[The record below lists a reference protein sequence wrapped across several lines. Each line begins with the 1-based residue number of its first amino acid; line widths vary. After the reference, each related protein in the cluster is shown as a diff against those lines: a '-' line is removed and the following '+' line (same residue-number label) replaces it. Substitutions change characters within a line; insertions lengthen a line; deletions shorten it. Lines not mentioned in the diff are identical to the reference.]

1 MKDSHLT
8 LRLPAALAQALA
20 RWARARGVAKSAVAR
35 EAVARYLAEPA
46 GEPARRVTGRE
57 LALRW
62 PDIPRL
68 DPADAAEVAAEI
80 ERGRTELP
88 VPPPAWE

>member
-1 MKDSHLT
+1 
-8 LRLPAALAQALA
+8 
-20 RWARARGVAKSAVAR
+20 
-35 EAVARYLAEPA
+35 
-46 GEPARRVTGRE
+46 VTGRE

-80 ERGRTELP
+80 ERSRTELP